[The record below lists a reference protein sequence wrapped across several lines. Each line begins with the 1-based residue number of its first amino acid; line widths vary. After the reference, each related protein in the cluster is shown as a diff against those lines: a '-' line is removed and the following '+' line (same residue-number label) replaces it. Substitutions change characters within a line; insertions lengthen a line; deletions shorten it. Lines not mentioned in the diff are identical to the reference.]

1 MDRITKGYMNN
12 FAASQELTGQNGSEL
27 FELFA
32 CYCVL
37 SKEYPEH
44 FDISDIVTGGGSDAG
59 IDGIAI
65 IANNVLIHSQEE
77 FDDLAEQTHT
87 ITDLKFIFIQAKT
100 SPTFNGGDIAT
111 FGFGVCDLLKEQPEL
126 VQNAEVQEKSNI
138 ISHILSN
145 MMRVRNKPKCL
156 LYYVTTG
163 NWTEDQNL
171 CSRIEGVKSDLK
183 SENLFSEI
191 SFVPVDANYLQKL
204 FKNTVDKIQAII
216 DFPERIT
223 LPEMEKVKEAY
234 LGILPA
240 CQFLNLVS
248 NEDGIIKSILYDNV
262 RDFQGEN
269 DVNVEIAE
277 TLNSS
282 EADKFVIL
290 NNGIT
295 IICKELKNIVRNQ
308 FSLEDYQIV
317 NGCQTSHVLYNNK
330 ETISDK
336 VYVAIKIIST
346 DDEETVNKIV
356 KATNRQTEVTDEQLL
371 VNEFKSEEFIDMD
384 TKYFDKQNIRLKAE
398 SVNEKELYGLYY
410 DYDSSFEH
418 GLWGAIRESSLLKC
432 DNPAHKYHCVPDVE
446 DEIRLKTVLP
456 DCIMIMNKTVSFL
469 NEIYGIPQQMLNG
482 VINFELK
489 PIDNQD

>member
-12 FAASQELTGQNGSEL
+12 FAASQELTGQNESEL

-111 FGFGVCDLLKEQPEL
+111 FGFGVCDLLKEQ
-126 VQNAEVQEKSNI
+126 
-138 ISHILSN
+138 
-145 MMRVRNKPKCL
+145 
-156 LYYVTTG
+156 
-163 NWTEDQNL
+163 
-171 CSRIEGVKSDLK
+171 
-183 SENLFSEI
+183 
-191 SFVPVDANYLQKL
+191 
-204 FKNTVDKIQAII
+204 
-216 DFPERIT
+216 
-223 LPEMEKVKEAY
+223 AY

-371 VNEFKSEEFIDMD
+371 ALNDFNK
-384 TKYFDKQNIRLKAE
+384 RLEAYYQTY
-398 SVNEKELYGLYY
+398 SGVQRLYY
-410 DYDSSFEH
+410 ERRSKQYTSVMEIEKVRIVTVATQIKAFSSMFLDKPQLASRYY
-418 GLWGAIRESSLLKC
+418 GRLLK
-432 DNPAHKYHCVPDVE
+432 DSKDSGEIFNTNHQFIAYYVSAYALYRIEFLIRNKQIDQQYNKYRYHILMILKYLVLGDQKQPQLNSHKMETFCQEIQGILADSNKLNQYVE
-446 DEIRLKTVLP
+446 FACKIISDQVGDLSNAENAKTALITDKLKNAAMVVKL
-456 DCIMIMNKTVSFL
+456 
-469 NEIYGIPQQMLNG
+469 
-482 VINFELK
+482 
-489 PIDNQD
+489 